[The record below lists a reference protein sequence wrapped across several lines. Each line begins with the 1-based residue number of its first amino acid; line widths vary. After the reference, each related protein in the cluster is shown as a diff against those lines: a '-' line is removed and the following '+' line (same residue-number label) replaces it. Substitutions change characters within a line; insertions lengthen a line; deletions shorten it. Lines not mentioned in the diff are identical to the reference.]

1 MATIAPRAGGRGRVK
16 PLDAI
21 LATAEKK
28 SLKRSLGAFQ
38 LTLLGIGAVIGTG
51 IFVLTATAAQKA
63 GPGMMVSFI
72 IAGAVCAVAALCYSE
87 LASMVPVAGSAYTY
101 SYAVMGEVVAWLVGW
116 ALILEYALGASA
128 VAVGWSG
135 FISGLLDSVGMH
147 LPHALKVGPE
157 IQWGF
162 LQGGELGGLINLP
175 AVLVVAFVTTLLVIG
190 TKESATFNAVLVVIK
205 ITALSLF
212 LVITLPMVSGH
223 AENFQ
228 PFAPRGWGNPFSGSG
243 TGILGAAASIFFAY
257 VGFDAVSTAAEETK
271 NPQRNV
277 PIGLIGS
284 LLICTV
290 FYLLVAAGV
299 VGSFGAQPL
308 VDPATGLAFK
318 EGSPQLYAAAACQA
332 AHAPTVCSKEA
343 LAYILRQ
350 VSSPL
355 AGQLVGLAAAV
366 ALPSVVLL
374 MMYGQTRIFFV
385 MARDG
390 LLPERLST
398 VHTRFRTPHVVTIV
412 TGIFVAI
419 AAAFLPVGTLADYS
433 NAGTL
438 FAFAAVSLGV
448 MILRKRDPNR
458 PRPFRTPAL
467 FVVAPLSI
475 AGCLLLFVNLNMESK
490 LLFVTW
496 TVLGLVFYFLYGYRH
511 SHVARGITEVPEL
524 APEAPGSIGVA
535 PMPRA
540 PVPPQDIGEGD

>member
-1 MATIAPRAGGRGRVK
+1 MATVAPRAPSRGRIK
-16 PLDAI
+16 PLDEI

-72 IAGAVCAVAALCYSE
+72 VAGTVCALAALCYSE

-101 SYAVMGEVVAWLVGW
+101 SYAVMGEVMAWLVGW

-135 FISGLLDSVGMH
+135 FITGLLDSVGVH
-147 LPHALKVGPE
+147 LPHALKVGPP

-162 LQGGELGGLINLP
+162 LQGGEVGGIINLP
-175 AVLVVAFVTTLLVIG
+175 AVIVVAFVTTLLVIG
-190 TKESATFNAVLVVIK
+190 TKESATFNAVLVCIK
-205 ITALSLF
+205 VAALTLF
-212 LVITLPMVSGH
+212 LIITLPMVSGH
-223 AENFQ
+223 MSNFT
-228 PFAPRGWGNPFSGSG
+228 PFAPRGWGNPLSSSG

-290 FYLLVAAGV
+290 FYLLVSAGV
-299 VGSFGAQPL
+299 VGAYGAQPL
-308 VDPATGLAFK
+308 MDPATGQYLK
-318 EGSPQLYAAAACQA
+318 EGSPELYAAAACQA

-343 LAYILRQ
+343 LAHILRE
-350 VSSPL
+350 VSNPL
-355 AGQLVGLAAAV
+355 FGNLVGLAAAI

-390 LLPERLST
+390 LLPDRLST
-398 VHTRFRTPHVVTIV
+398 VHERFRTPYVVTIV
-412 TGIFVAI
+412 TGVVVAI

-448 MILRKRDPNR
+448 MILRRKDPGR
-458 PRPFRTPAL
+458 ARPFRTPAL
-467 FVVAPLSI
+467 FLVAPLSI
-475 AGCLLLFVNLNMESK
+475 AGCVLLFINLNNESK
-490 LLFVTW
+490 LLFVSW
-496 TVLGLVFYFLYGYRH
+496 TVIGLIFYFLYGYRN
-511 SHVARGITEVPEL
+511 SHVARGITEVPEME
-524 APEAPGSIGVA
+524 AGAPGSIGIA
-535 PMPRA
+535 PMPGA
-540 PVPPQDIGEGD
+540 PVPPQDIGD